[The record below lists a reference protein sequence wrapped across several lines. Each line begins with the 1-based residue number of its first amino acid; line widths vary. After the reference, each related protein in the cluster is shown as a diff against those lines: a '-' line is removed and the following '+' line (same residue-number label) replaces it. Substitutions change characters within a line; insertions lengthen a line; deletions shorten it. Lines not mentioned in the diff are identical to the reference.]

1 MSTQIHRLE
10 TGWQLAVYDSVTSTS
25 DVIMTHP
32 EACEGFA
39 VLARQ
44 QTKGRGRQGR
54 PWASELDDG
63 MYLSLALSPTR
74 PTAEWPTL
82 SFVAALS
89 LFHALKHLFPDL
101 PAGLKWPNDVLIN
114 RGKVSGLLLEARQ
127 DRLVLGCGV
136 NLKNA
141 PQLEGARFAPTDLL
155 AQTGKQTAPEELALC
170 FLSYFYDHYQNWLS
184 AGFLAQIDLYRSHLL
199 FVGEPIS
206 VSHGAQVLEGIMI
219 GMSDK
224 GDLLLEDGAGQI
236 KSVTTGDVNLIGFS
250 NATRD

>member
-1 MSTQIHRLE
+1 MSSQINRLE

-25 DVIMTHP
+25 DVIFAHP
-32 EACEGFA
+32 EVSEGFA

-74 PTAEWPTL
+74 EMAEWPTL

-89 LFHALKHLFPDL
+89 LFDALTHLCPDL

-114 RGKVSGLLLEARQ
+114 GGKVSGLLLEARQ
-127 DRLVLGCGV
+127 DRLVIGCGV

-141 PQLEGARFAPTDLL
+141 PQLAGARFAPTDIL
-155 AQTGKQTAPEELALC
+155 AQTGKLIAPQELALC
-170 FLSYFYDHYQNWLS
+170 FLSHFHEHYQNWLS

-206 VSHGAQVLEGIMI
+206 VSQGDKVTEGIMI
-219 GMSDK
+219 GMSEK

-250 NATRD
+250 NATSD